1 MKTSKKILLA
11 TLFLLA
17 VLLLNMAAVVT
28 KPGEYRVIKQ
38 FGRIVRVDTADSNPY
53 GLGWKIPFI
62 QSESVITSKLILSDL
77 AASDVM
83 TSDKKSMI
91 SDCFVLWQIEDP
103 IKFIQKLS
111 GSQQN
116 AESRIS
122 SNVYNALKNVISSL
136 TQEEVISGR
145 DGELAEL
152 LTEKLGNNL
161 ESYGIKVTKIE
172 TKMLDLPDENKE
184 AVYSR
189 MVSERGNIAASYT
202 AQGEQEAQK
211 IKNDTDEKTT
221 VILAQA
227 QKTADT
233 TIAEG
238 EAEYMRILSEAY
250 NDESKADFY
259 SFVRQLDAM
268 KATLKNQGNTIV
280 LDKDSPIAELFY
292 GTGNGTVQTQNPQV
306 EE

>member
-1 MKTSKKILLA
+1 MKKKAVIIPIIIIA
-11 TLFLLA
+11 A
-17 VLLLNMAAVVT
+17 VLQLSSIVVT

-38 FGRIVRVDTADSNPY
+38 FGKIVRVEENNGSSY
-53 GLGWKIPFI
+53 GVSWKLPFI
-62 QSESVITSKLILSDL
+62 QSETVISSKMKLSDL
-77 AASDVM
+77 PPSDVM

-91 SDCFVLWQIEDP
+91 SDCFVLWRIEDP
-103 IKFIQKLS
+103 VKFIQKLS

-152 LTEKLGNNL
+152 LTKKLGTNL
-161 ESYGIKVTKIE
+161 EAYGIKVEKIE

-189 MVSERGNIAASYT
+189 MISERNNIAASYT
-202 AQGEQEAQK
+202 AQGEQQAQE
-211 IKNDTDEKTT
+211 IKNDTDEQVT
-221 VILAQA
+221 VLLAQA
-227 QKTADT
+227 QKQADT
-233 TIAEG
+233 IVAEG
-238 EAEYMRILSEAY
+238 EAEYMKILSNAY

-259 SFVRQLDAM
+259 SFVRQLDAV
-268 KATLKNQGNTIV
+268 KATLANGENTIV

-292 GTGNGTVQTQNPQV
+292 QGQQ
-306 EE
+306 

>member
-1 MKTSKKILLA
+1 MKKKVIIIPAILIIFGI
-11 TLFLLA
+11 FLSSI
-17 VLLLNMAAVVT
+17 VVT

-38 FGRIVRVDTADSNPY
+38 FGKIVRVEENDGSSY
-53 GLGWKIPFI
+53 GLSFKIPFV
-62 QSESVITSKLILSDL
+62 QSETVISSKMILSDL
-77 AASDVM
+77 PVSDVM

-91 SDCFVLWQIEDP
+91 ADCFVLWKIEEP
-103 IKFIQKLS
+103 VKFIQKLS

-145 DGELAEL
+145 DGELSEL
-152 LTEKLGNNL
+152 LTEKLATNL
-161 ESYGIKVTKIE
+161 ESYGIKVEKIE

-184 AVYSR
+184 AVYNR
-189 MVSERGNIAASYT
+189 MISERNNIAASYT
-202 AQGEQEAQK
+202 AQGEQKAQE
-211 IKNDTDEKTT
+211 IKNDTNEKVT
-221 VILAQA
+221 VLLAKA
-227 QKTADT
+227 QKQADT

-238 EAEYMRILSEAY
+238 EAAYMKILRDAY

-259 SFVRQLDAM
+259 GFVRQLDAV
-268 KATLKNQGNTIV
+268 KATLGSGNNTIV

-292 GTGNGTVQTQNPQV
+292 DKQ
-306 EE
+306 E